1 METRQSLKE
10 ENITMNKY
18 KVGIIGCGA
27 ILPRHLEAIHHNSE
41 FELVAVCDIQSILVN
56 NISKRLGIKAYTDYK
71 EMIKSGAV
79 NFITIATPNF
89 LHLEQALYALNN
101 DCDVL
106 IEKPVAF
113 NVKDV
118 DKIIDIA
125 DKKNKNAYCV
135 LQVRLNPTVQLLK
148 QILSSNILGNIR
160 GVNLFQQLNRWIK
173 PI

>member
-1 METRQSLKE
+1 M
-10 ENITMNKY
+10 
-18 KVGIIGCGA
+18 
-27 ILPRHLEAIHHNSE
+27 
-41 FELVAVCDIQSILVN
+41 VN

-125 DKKNKNAYCV
+125 DKKIRMHIVYFKLGLIQRFNCWNKYYH
-135 LQVRLNPTVQLLK
+135 
-148 QILSSNILGNIR
+148 QI
-160 GVNLFQQLNRWIK
+160 F
-173 PI
+173 